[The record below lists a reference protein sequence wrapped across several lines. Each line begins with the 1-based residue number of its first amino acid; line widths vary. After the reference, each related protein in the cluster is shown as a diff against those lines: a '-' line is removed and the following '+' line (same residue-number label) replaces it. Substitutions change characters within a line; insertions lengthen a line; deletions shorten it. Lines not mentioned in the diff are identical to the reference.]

1 MLFMYVCMYM
11 KDSLDETM
19 QVILKPWHKNSAVVM
34 PTHNNSHCQKAFM
47 F

>member
-1 MLFMYVCMYM
+1 MYM

-19 QVILKPWHKNSAVVM
+19 QVILKVKPWHKNSAVVM